1 MCVSLTRSSLWKVGD
16 LLYPDVE
23 TSSSARSLAGRAHP
37 AHVAPNR
44 WKPARFTLAQ
54 VFHRQHHQT
63 DKMASVAEQPNT
75 IFSAHSKEHYTQVLP
90 PPLARPP
97 VVALLLRQLAHI
109 QTLSCFFPGANATSY
124 LATLIAAKGSAGHE
138 FLFRGTGGSGSTA
151 RGSCLRS
158 ILCAVR

>member
-75 IFSAHSKEHYTQVLP
+75 IFSVLGTCSQM
-90 PPLARPP
+90 LRINNKATRKMLSIKVLRP
-97 VVALLLRQLAHI
+97 
-109 QTLSCFFPGANATSY
+109 S
-124 LATLIAAKGSAGHE
+124 
-138 FLFRGTGGSGSTA
+138 
-151 RGSCLRS
+151 
-158 ILCAVR
+158 